1 MAMEPEPRQF
11 DSPPE
16 LELVRDIVLARRRQE
31 ALVLAALEFGSELLR
46 LDSEHAAIE
55 RAVQLLARHSVD
67 ETEIARD
74 PHGALRADML
84 RDRERIRRIAGYC
97 GSTVED
103 ESRRRRL
110 ELLYEVRAD
119 LQEVVQRCRRC
130 RLDRVSFTD
139 EVAHALGAVTDK
151 LASDADMDTYHAWQ
165 RGMLLKL
172 TEEPRRHGPPR
183 VLATVD
189 AGPGREPLVVEWDSC
204 ERRLALIMR
213 MMRAGVSPLVICDRL
228 LADLSVASPLRY
240 SRR

>member
-1 MAMEPEPRQF
+1 MEPEPRQF
-11 DSPPE
+11 DSQYEP
-16 LELVRDIVLARRRQE
+16 ELVRDVVLSRRRQD
-31 ALVLAALEFGSELLR
+31 ALVLAALEFGTELLG

-55 RAVQLLARHSVD
+55 RAVRLLARHTVD
-67 ETEIARD
+67 ETEITRD

-84 RDRERIRRIAGYC
+84 RDRERVRRIAGY
-97 GSTVED
+97 GGGTAED
-103 ESRRRRL
+103 EHRRRRI
-110 ELLYEVRAD
+110 ELLYEVRTD
-119 LQEVVQRCRRC
+119 LQEVVRRCRQC

-139 EVAHALGAVTDK
+139 EVAHALGSVTDK
-151 LASDADMDTYHAWQ
+151 LVGDADMDTYHAWQ

-172 TEEPRRHGPPR
+172 TEEPRRYGPPR